1 VIPKETVDEIIETAR
16 VEEVVGEFVSLK
28 KRGANLLGLCPF
40 HNEKTPSF
48 TVSPAKGIYKCFG
61 CGKAGSAV
69 SFMMDHE
76 HYTYPEAL
84 KYLADKYN
92 IELEEEELSADEI
105 QAANEKES
113 LFIVTQFAA
122 EYFSDQLWKGE
133 EGRSV
138 GLSYFKE
145 RGFLEESIEK
155 FKLGYSPDDWDSFTK
170 TALDKGYKLDFLEK
184 TGLSIVKGEKRFDR
198 FKGRV
203 IFPIQNISGR
213 VIGFGGRT
221 LSADKK
227 TAKYLNSPE
236 SEIYHKSK
244 VLYGLNFAKKSIIA
258 EDLCYLVEGYTDV
271 ISFHQNEVKNVVS
284 SSGTSLTEDQIRLI
298 KRYTS
303 NITILFDG
311 DEAGIKAA
319 FRGIDMILEAGM
331 NVKVL
336 AFPEGEDPDSY
347 AKSHSSTELTDF
359 LIENAVDFIRFK
371 TKLLLKETDDD
382 PIKKAAL
389 IKEIVNSIALIPE
402 PISRSVYLQECSK
415 LMEIDEASLL
425 SELNKI
431 RRKKITQNLRQKQQE
446 KNEDQSDEEPQ
457 IKNRVADSI
466 EEKIQTEP
474 LEFQEND
481 LIRTLIKYGNNE
493 INIPI
498 AEQAESN
505 HEEEKEMLKTTVM
518 EYLISELDRDQFN
531 FKNTPHQKIYLIYK
545 NALGKGKIIAEK
557 ELIAHH
563 DQEVSSFI
571 IQNLIDKYSL
581 SVNWEEKHKIL
592 TIREED
598 RLPSKVHKGI
608 CSWRL
613 YKVNEMI
620 KENQEKL
627 KQDPDKVEQIINEI
641 KQLLEAKKILAN
653 ELGRI
658 VLH

>member
-1 VIPKETVDEIIETAR
+1 MIPKETVDEIIETAR
-16 VEEVVGEFVSLK
+16 VEDVVGEFVSLK

-69 SFMMDHE
+69 GFMMEHE

-84 KYLADKYN
+84 KYLARKYN
-92 IELEEEELSADEI
+92 IEIEEEELSAE
-105 QAANEKES
+105 QLQEANEKES

-122 EYFSDQLWKGE
+122 DYFSEQLWKGE
-133 EGRSV
+133 EGRAI

-145 RGFLEESIEK
+145 RGFREQTIEE
-155 FKLGYSPDDWDSFTK
+155 FKLGYSPDQWDSFTK
-170 TALDKGYKLDFLEK
+170 KALEKGYKLDYLEK
-184 TGLSIVKGEKRFDR
+184 TGLSIVKGDKQFDR

-221 LSADKK
+221 LSENKK

-236 SEIYHKSK
+236 SDIYQKSK
-244 VLYGLNFAKKSIIA
+244 VLYGLNFAKNSILQN
-258 EDLCYLVEGYTDV
+258 DLCYLVEGYTDV

-284 SSGTSLTEDQIRLI
+284 SSGTSLTNDQIQLI

-311 DEAGIKAA
+311 DAAGIKAA
-319 FRGIDMILEAGM
+319 FRGIDMILESGM

-336 AFPEGEDPDSY
+336 SFPEGEDPDSF
-347 AKSHSSTELTDF
+347 ARAHSSDQLKSF
-359 LIENAVDFIRFK
+359 LLENAVDFIRFK
-371 TKLLLKETDDD
+371 TNLLLEETGND
-382 PIKKAAL
+382 PIKKATL

-415 LMEIDEASLL
+415 LMQIEESALI

-431 RRKKITQNLRQKQQE
+431 RRKKISKNLRDRQHKAEEDERDSTPEVMDGEVKNQPEEISIDRLEIQE
-446 KNEDQSDEEPQ
+446 S
-457 IKNRVADSI
+457 
-466 EEKIQTEP
+466 
-474 LEFQEND
+474 D
-481 LIRTLIKYGNNE
+481 LIRTLIKFGNKE
-493 INIPI
+493 INISKLEDENENEDEATI
-498 AEQAESN
+498 VS
-505 HEEEKEMLKTTVM
+505 VM
-518 EYLISELDRDQFN
+518 EYLISEVERDQFR
-531 FKNTPHQKIYLIYK
+531 FKSELHQKVFSIYK
-545 NALGKGKIIAEK
+545 NALLENKAVKEK
-557 ELIAHH
+557 ELIDHE
-563 DQEVSSFI
+563 DQELSSFI
-571 IQNLIDKYSL
+571 IQNLIDKYNL

-592 TIREED
+592 TVREED
-598 RLPSKVHKGI
+598 QLPVHIHKGI

-620 KENQEKL
+620 RENQEKL
-627 KQDPDKVEQIINEI
+627 KEEAENPEETIEMIS
-641 KQLLEAKKILAN
+641 QLLKAKKTLAS

-658 VLH
+658 ILH